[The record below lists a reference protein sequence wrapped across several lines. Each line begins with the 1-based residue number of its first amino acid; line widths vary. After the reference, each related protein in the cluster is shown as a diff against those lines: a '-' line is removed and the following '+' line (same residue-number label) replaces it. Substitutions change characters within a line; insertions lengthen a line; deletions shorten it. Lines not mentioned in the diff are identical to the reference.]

1 MANLSN
7 AIVPSLPAQTK
18 GQRIFAARQRT
29 REKRKTQAVFI
40 AKVKIVESALSNK
53 QKEALHRVFLEAKW
67 FKNSMVAFSKNNK
80 DKKISDFDTKNTT
93 VSVRMG
99 RDSDEY
105 EERKFSV
112 LSSSARQKIGDLF
125 KNNIKT
131 LSTQKKN
138 GRKVGSIDYVK
149 EMSSVP
155 LRQYGTDYEILSTH
169 YVKVTKIGKVRVRGL
184 LQIPQDADIA
194 NADLIHKP
202 DGYYLHITTY
212 LPVIYNPVVAS
223 RSDVGIDFGIT
234 SSFTTSDGETFN
246 SFIPETS
253 RLKRLQRGLAR
264 KEKGSNNWL
273 KTLFKIK
280 REYQTMDNRKEEAAN
295 QLVHYL
301 LSNYRIIYMQ
311 DENITGWKRMFGKK
325 VHHSILGR
333 VKKKLIN
340 HPRVVVLKRSAA
352 TTQFC
357 PECHALN
364 KMPLNKRTYK
374 CTCGYTC
381 DRDIHAA
388 QNMITMVHC
397 SPRLIKKDMEKEKVG
412 VERTDYTCLPQH
424 SYGAALERAKANNR
438 RDGCLLTA

>member
-1 MANLSN
+1 MTNVSN
-7 AIVPSLPAQTK
+7 AIVSSSAAQIK
-18 GQRIFAARQRT
+18 NKKIAATRQRT
-29 REKRKTQAVFI
+29 REKRKTQAAFI
-40 AKVKIVESALSNK
+40 AKVKIVESALSDK
-53 QKEALHRVFLEAKW
+53 QKEALRRVFLEAKW
-67 FKNSMVAFSKNNK
+67 FKNSMVAFSKENK
-80 DKKISDFDTKNTT
+80 DKKIDDFDTKNTT

-99 RDSDEY
+99 KDSDKY
-105 EERKFSV
+105 EERELSV
-112 LSSSARQKIGDLF
+112 LSSSTRQKIRDVF
-125 KNNIKT
+125 KSNIKT

-149 EMSSVP
+149 EIDCVP
-155 LRQYGTDYEILSTH
+155 LKQYRRDYEILSTH

-194 NADLIHKP
+194 HADLIHKP
-202 DGYYLHITTY
+202 DGYYLHITAY
-212 LPVIYNPVVAS
+212 LPVIYNPTVSS
-223 RSDVGIDFGIT
+223 RDDVGIDFGIK

-246 SFIPETS
+246 SFIPETP
-253 RLKRLQRGLAR
+253 RLKRLQRVLAR

-280 REYQTMDNRKEEAAN
+280 REYQTMDNLKEEAAN

-325 VHHSILGR
+325 VYHSILGR
-333 VKKKLIN
+333 VKKKLVN
-340 HPRVVVLKRSAA
+340 HPRVVVLSRSAA

-364 KMPLNKRTYK
+364 KMPLNKRTYT

-388 QNMITMVHC
+388 RNMITMAQC
-397 SPRLIKKDMEKEKVG
+397 SPSLIKKDMDKEKVG
-412 VERTDYTCLPQH
+412 TERTDYTCLPQH
-424 SYGAALERAKANNR
+424 SYGAALERAKAKNR
-438 RDGCLLTA
+438 SGCLLTA